1 VTKITILQS
10 AETAT
15 LKLEGRVIGPWVKE
29 FQEAWRSLSESLG
42 SKHLLVDL
50 SGVTYMDAEARDL
63 LAEIHSETG
72 ADFLADS
79 PMTKYFVEQ
88 ARRGTKALQ
97 EGD

>member
-1 VTKITILQS
+1 MT
-10 AETAT
+10 T

-29 FQEAWRSLSESLG
+29 FEGVWKSLAVSLG
-42 SKHLLVDL
+42 KKKLLVDL
-50 SGVTYMDAEARDL
+50 SDVTYMDSEARDL

-72 ADFLADS
+72 ADFLADT

-88 ARRGTKALQ
+88 ARLSTKHLQ